1 MYKYLF
7 EGPKLVESGLEPS
20 LYDLVYK
27 YYRAHVN
34 PDYAKYYTNQYLNK
48 LLNEGNTIDS

>member
-1 MYKYLF
+1 MYKYPF

-20 LYDLVYK
+20 IYDLVYK
-27 YYRAHVN
+27 YYLAHVN

-48 LLNEGNTIDS
+48 LLNEGNTID